1 MDIDWNSVNADLNSY
16 SDKVLLVSG
25 GLEDLAEVLK
35 DRTDTSEWLEIA
47 KDLQVVC
54 EKIKELRNEEQLRL
68 KWLKE
73 A

>member
-1 MDIDWNSVNADLNSY
+1 MNIDWNSVNADLNSY

-54 EKIKELRNEEQLRL
+54 EKIKELRN
-68 KWLKE
+68 
-73 A
+73 

>member
-1 MDIDWNSVNADLNSY
+1 MNIDWNSVNADLNSY